1 MKNEARKTIGMGLTA
16 AFAALTWLAP
26 PSAQAAWP
34 DDQPIRMI
42 IPYAPGGATD
52 ILGRA
57 ISDKLGPQLGQTIVV
72 ENKPG
77 AGSMIGSEYVV
88 RAEPDGYTLV
98 LGSISNVLNA
108 YFYKKPLYNLL
119 TDLKPVTQIVTVP
132 NYLAV
137 NKSLPA
143 KNVKE
148 LIELAKKEPGKLS
161 CAVSGVGSSP
171 YLSCELFKTL
181 ADVNIITAPFKGG
194 APAIQST
201 LGGQTSMVFANEVF
215 PYISSGQLR
224 GLGVTTKDRS
234 SYSPDL
240 PAISE
245 TLPSYDVT
253 AWYGIWAPI
262 KTPDAIAE
270 RLSKEVNE
278 VLKDP
283 AVLQVLQKLGA
294 TPVQSS
300 PQAFDRYVRAEMDR
314 WGKLT
319 RKMNVE
325 PQ

>member
-16 AFAALTWLAP
+16 AFAALAWLAP

>member
-1 MKNEARKTIGMGLTA
+1 MKNVARKTIGMGFTA
-16 AFAALTWLAP
+16 AFAALAWLAP

-57 ISDKLGPQLGQTIVV
+57 ISDKLGPRLGQTIVV

-137 NKSLPA
+137 NKALPA
-143 KNVKE
+143 KNVKA